1 MTSKADLNNYTVDDF
16 KKFEGIQWEHGKT
29 DCYNLIQKVFWEMF
43 NIALSDYDREKY
55 WWAHP
60 ELFDLYR
67 QHYEQEG
74 FVRVEI
80 TEDNP
85 LQIGDAILMTIGC
98 EIPCHAAIYIGDNK
112 ILHHFM
118 NKESSIEEYDGIWK
132 QTTSEVIRH
141 RNFL

>member
-1 MTSKADLNNYTVDDF
+1 MTKEELNTLTINDF
-16 KKFEGIQWEHGKT
+16 KKYEGTEWIHGVS
-29 DCYNLIQKVFWEMF
+29 DCYTLIQRVYKEIF
-43 NIALSDYDREKY
+43 NIELAYYERKDY
-55 WWAHP
+55 WWAHS
-60 ELFDLYR
+60 ELYDLYR
-67 QHYEQEG
+67 ENYAKEG
-74 FVRVEI
+74 FNRIEI
-80 TEDNP
+80 SEDSQ

-98 EIPCHAAIYIGDNK
+98 KIPCHAAIYIGDNK

>member
-1 MTSKADLNNYTVDDF
+1 MRDDF
-16 KKFEGIQWEHGKT
+16 KNYSIDDFRKFEGIEWVHGVS
-29 DCYNLIQKVFWEMF
+29 DCYSLIQRVYWEMF
-43 NIALSDYDREKY
+43 SIPLSDYDRKTY
-55 WWAHP
+55 WWVHP

-74 FVRVEI
+74 FIKVEI

-118 NKESSIEEYDGIWK
+118 NKESSIEEYNGIWK